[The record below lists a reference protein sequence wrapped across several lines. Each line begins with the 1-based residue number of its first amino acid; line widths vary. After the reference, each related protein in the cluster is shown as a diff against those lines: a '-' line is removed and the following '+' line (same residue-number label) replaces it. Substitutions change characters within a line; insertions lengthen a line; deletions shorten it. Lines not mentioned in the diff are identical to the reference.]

1 MNKIFNIIRVFVL
14 WVIVFYPL
22 NIDAQPQGKNLLD
35 SVRSEIYNMGKM
47 WTFDYPP
54 TDYFNKTYHFSPDSV
69 WYKEARLS
77 ALLLAN
83 YCSASFVSSD
93 GLVMTNHHCA
103 RESGPLVQRLGE
115 NFNEDGFY
123 AAKLTDERKVP
134 ELYVDQLLRIED
146 ITMQVKSLLSA
157 DTSASGDLER
167 RDAAFKKIIKKYKT
181 RGEWQDLIIRPIQFY
196 NGAKYSLYGYKRY
209 KDVRLTFMPELMIG
223 FYGGDYDNFTYPRY
237 DLDCTFYRV
246 YENGKPLKTDHY
258 FKFSTNG
265 ASENEPVFVVGNPAR
280 TNRLYAVS
288 DLEFQ
293 RDLSLPTAITLINDR
308 LKVMYAY
315 NSKAK
320 NDSITNVIFLFE
332 NSKKAYNGQLDGLKD
347 PYLMARKAAFE
358 RKLQDEI
365 KNNGGLS
372 DYAVIW
378 DKIRNENNEVR
389 QIYKTY
395 YFFNSRPVVTGQ
407 LLAFANDL
415 NSYAS
420 IAFANTA
427 KRDSMKKT
435 LISKPAVKVW
445 ELEKGFLAAYLKELV
460 ESFGKDDPIV
470 LKALNGKTPEEAANN
485 LLQTTKLNDPN
496 VRANLL
502 NGDSTTLKNLNDP
515 LLEIARLSK
524 IRYKLASGKYDSIQN
539 RLFAYRNRLGNLL
552 YQLYGT
558 SISPDATSSLRISD
572 GIVKGYAYNGTIA
585 PPQTTF
591 YGMYNRFYSF
601 NKQYPWN
608 LPKRW
613 QNPPSELLPV
623 PLDFVTTND
632 IIGGNSGSPI
642 INKNR
647 EVVGLAFDGNIESL
661 PGNFIY
667 TPDKNRCVG
676 VTSEAMLKALHY
688 IYKAKR
694 LEEELSGK

>member
-1 MNKIFNIIRVFVL
+1 MNKIFYMIRVFVVL
-14 WVIVFYPL
+14 FIFLYPL
-22 NIDAQPQGKNLLD
+22 NINAQFQGKNLLD
-35 SVRSEIYNMGKM
+35 STRSEIYDMGKM

-54 TDYFNKTYHFSPDSV
+54 TDYFKKTYNFSPDSF

-77 ALLLAN
+77 ALRLAN

-103 RESGPLVQRLGE
+103 RESGPLAQRQGE

-134 ELYVDQLLRIED
+134 GLYVDQLVKIVD
-146 ITMQVKSLLSA
+146 ITKTVQSLISA
-157 DTSASGDLER
+157 DTSKSGDLAR
-167 RDAAFKKIIKKYKT
+167 RDAAFDKIINMYKAQND
-181 RGEWQDLIIRPIQFY
+181 WHDLIIHPIQFY
-196 NGAKYSLYGYKRY
+196 NGAKYALYGYKRY
-209 KDVRLTFMPELMIG
+209 TDIRLIFMPELVIG

-237 DLDCTFYRV
+237 DLDCSFYRV

-258 FKFSTNG
+258 FKFSPIG
-265 ASENEPVFVVGNPAR
+265 ASENESVFVVGNPGR
-280 TNRLYAVS
+280 TNRLYTVS

-293 RDLSLPTAITLINDR
+293 RDLTLPNIITIINDR

-320 NDSITNVIFLFE
+320 NDSITNEIFIFE
-332 NSKKAYNGQLDGLKD
+332 NSKKAINGQIDGLKD

-358 RKLQDEI
+358 RKLQADVSN
-365 KNNGGLS
+365 KPDLS
-372 DYAVIW
+372 DYAIIW
-378 DKIRNENNEVR
+378 DKIRKENDEAR
-389 QIYKTY
+389 QIYKNY
-395 YFFNSRPVVTGQ
+395 YLFSSREIITGH
-407 LLAFANDL
+407 LLSFAYDL
-415 NSYAS
+415 QDYLIKARTNMALS
-420 IAFANTA
+420 
-427 KRDSMKKT
+427 DSMKKELSQT
-435 LISKPAVKVW
+435 PTVKIM
-445 ELEKGFLAAYLKELV
+445 ELEKGFLAVYLKELA
-460 ESFGKDDPIV
+460 ENFGKDDPIV
-470 LKALNGKTPEEAANN
+470 IKALNGKAPEEAAND
-485 LLQTTKLNDPN
+485 LLQATKLNDLN
-496 VRANLL
+496 VRADLL
-502 NGDSTTLKNLNDP
+502 KDTTTLKNFNDP
-515 LLEIARLSK
+515 LLELARLSR
-524 IRYKLASGKYDSIQN
+524 IRYQLASGKYDTIRNQLFGN
-539 RLFAYRNRLGNLL
+539 RNKLGNLL

-601 NKQYPWN
+601 NKQSPWN

-613 QNPPSELLPV
+613 QNPPAELLPV

-676 VTSEAMLKALHY
+676 VTSVAMLKALKY